1 MQQTQQ
7 QCWSHKKEFPPVE
20 QKKKKLTLQILLK
33 LEFDLYILGHSKCVW
48 NAQHNF
54 IYVIEFSTLQCNLII
69 IITFMHWNNSE
80 CKM

>member
-7 QCWSHKKEFPPVE
+7 QCWSHKKEFPPVV
-20 QKKKKLTLQILLK
+20 QKKNLK

-48 NAQHNF
+48 NAQQTC

-69 IITFMHWNNSE
+69 IITFMH
-80 CKM
+80 